1 MRRTERMK
9 LATLLPLALLA
20 ASLAQAQSWSRDY
33 RRHHVTAAAGFTVPG
48 RDLKTYYQTAP
59 AWSFGYGYRPV
70 KYLQFDV
77 GLDGSYNAAR
87 VKDYL
92 ESPGWGYLRIRDF
105 QTFLPLGGRVV
116 LPVAG
121 GRVEFY
127 GGGGAAYART
137 AEYLRQPSDWVRLE
151 CPDCVARDGWGYYA
165 LLGGSVALDRAQHF
179 RLGVTTR
186 VFRTDTS
193 GARVGTTPAVW
204 TADQWVNT
212 YFGLTFSF

>member
-1 MRRTERMK
+1 M
-9 LATLLPLALLA
+9 AGG
-20 ASLAQAQSWSRDY
+20 LAQAQPWNRDY
-33 RRHHVTAAAGFTVPG
+33 YRHHISAGAGFALPG
-48 RDLKTYYQTAP
+48 GDLKTYYQNAP
-59 AWSFGYGYRPV
+59 AWSFGYGYRPA
-70 KYLQFDV
+70 KYLQVDL

-87 VKDYL
+87 VKDYID
-92 ESPGWGYLRIRDF
+92 SPGWGYLRIRDF

-116 LPVAG
+116 LPLAR

-137 AEYLRQPSDWVRLE
+137 AEFLRQPSEWVNLE

-165 LLGGSVALDRAQHF
+165 LLGGSVALDARQHV

-186 VFRTDTS
+186 VYRMDTS
-193 GARVGTTPAVW
+193 GPPVGTTPAVR
-204 TADQWVNT
+204 TSDQWVNT

>member
-1 MRRTERMK
+1 M
-9 LATLLPLALLA
+9 
-20 ASLAQAQSWSRDY
+20 SGGLAQGQSRTRDY
-33 RRHHVTAAAGFTVPG
+33 YRNHVTAAAGFAMPG
-48 RDLKTYYQTAP
+48 RDLKTYYQNAF

-70 KYLQFDV
+70 KYVQVDL

-87 VKDYL
+87 VKDYI

-116 LPVAG
+116 APLAK

-137 AEYLRQPSDWVRLE
+137 AEFLRQPSDWVRIE

-186 VFRTDTS
+186 VYRMDTS
-193 GARVGTTPAVW
+193 GPPVGATPAVN
-204 TADQWVNT
+204 TTDQWVNT